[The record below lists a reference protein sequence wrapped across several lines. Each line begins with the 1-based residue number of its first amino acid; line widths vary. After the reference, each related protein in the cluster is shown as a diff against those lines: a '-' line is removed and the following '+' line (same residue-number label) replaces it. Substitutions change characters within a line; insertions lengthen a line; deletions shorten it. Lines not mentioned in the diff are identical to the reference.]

1 MNKREWFARQAD
13 PATKKAMPI
22 LSFPCVQLMGINVG
36 ELVKA
41 SEYQGGG
48 MAKIAERFPSAASVS
63 MMDLSVE
70 AEVFGSNV
78 VFKDDEVPSVTGAI
92 IEDEDDVEALE
103 VPELPESLDDM
114 AEGVGGRCVTYAR
127 AIALAK
133 EKITDRPVFAGVI
146 GPFSLAGRLMDM
158 TEIMV
163 NCYAEPEM
171 VEATLEKCT
180 EFIMKYIRLM
190 RSAGADGIVMA
201 EPAAGLLSP
210 AFNVQFSIP
219 YVLRIIEETKT
230 DDFTF
235 IYHNCGNVVD
245 AQIEDIIT
253 LGADA
258 YHFGNA
264 IDLAKVSEK
273 IPDDIVFMGNIDPVG
288 IFCGGAD
295 AAYTA
300 TMDLLKKIGH
310 RPNFVPSSGCD
321 VPAHANLAAADAFY
335 KAVEDYYRGE

>member
-1 MNKREWFARQAD
+1 MNKREWFARQTD
-13 PATKKAMPI
+13 PAVKKAMPI

-36 ELVKA
+36 QLVKA
-41 SEYQGGG
+41 SEYQGNG
-48 MAKIAERFPSAASVS
+48 MAEIAKRFPSAASVS

-70 AEVFGSNV
+70 AEVFGSTV

-92 IEDEDDVEALE
+92 LVDEDDAEALE
-103 VPELPESLDDM
+103 VPDLPESLEDAVD
-114 AEGVGGRCVTYAR
+114 GVGGRCVTYAR

-133 EKITDRPVFAGVI
+133 EQITDRPVFAGVI

-171 VEATLEKCT
+171 VEATVEKCAA
-180 EFIMKYIRLM
+180 FITKYIRLM

-210 AFNVQFSIP
+210 AFNAQFSIP
-219 YVLRIIEETKT
+219 YVRRIIDEVMT
-230 DDFTF
+230 DDFAF
-235 IYHNCGNVVD
+235 IYHNCGSVVE
-245 AQIEDIIT
+245 AQIEDILT

-264 IDLAKVSEK
+264 IDLPRMSEK
-273 IPDDIVFMGNIDPVG
+273 IPDDVIFMGNIDPVG
-288 IFCGGAD
+288 IFCGDAD
-295 AAYTA
+295 AAYET

-310 RPNFVPSSGCD
+310 RKNFIPSSGCD

-335 KAVEDYYRGE
+335 KAVEEYYRG